1 MAIFWSFLIF
11 YHFLFFNALR
21 RFRIAFLIGRFLI
34 LDPFLQPTVKIIKR
48 VFAATPANQVFNRKN
63 FIFSNFYLILKSGW

>member
-1 MAIFWSFLIF
+1 MLVFYGGPIFWSFLIF

-48 VFAATPANQVFNRKN
+48 EFFEQF
-63 FIFSNFYLILKSGW
+63 